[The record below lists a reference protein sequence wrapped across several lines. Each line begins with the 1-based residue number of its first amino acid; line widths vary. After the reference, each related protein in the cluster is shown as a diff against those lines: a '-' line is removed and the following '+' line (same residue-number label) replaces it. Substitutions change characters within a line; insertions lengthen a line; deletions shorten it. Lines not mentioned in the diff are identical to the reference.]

1 MMDDL
6 KALVEILVVLNDDN
20 LAQTVIDNNDVQWCL
35 SELRDILNT
44 DMVRA
49 VRCKNCKFC
58 GKYLSGT
65 LYCKN
70 EKGLLAPKPND
81 FCSYGNRKTSD
92 A

>member
-1 MMDDL
+1 MIQ
-6 KALVEILVVLNDDN
+6 V
-20 LAQTVIDNNDVQWCL
+20 
-35 SELRDILNT
+35 
-44 DMVRA
+44 

-81 FCSYGNRKTSD
+81 FCSYGDRKTSD